1 LDEKHKMTNHS
12 YNRQDSGYTYQQGQQ
27 QWLPEPHRGTMILIF
42 GILGLFFNVI
52 FAILAWVLGAQDLN
66 KIDEGRMDPAGRS
79 NTSTGRTLGII
90 GVTLNLL
97 VVLPIIIYFFFVLG
111 MSFGGGVPFITE

>member
-1 LDEKHKMTNHS
+1 
-12 YNRQDSGYTYQQGQQ
+12 
-27 QWLPEPHRGTMILIF
+27 MILIF